1 MISFPLGLIGF
12 LSIIVFSNPRDSW
25 MLYLNEHAI
34 LLVIG
39 GTLAILGTSTP
50 TGVLRTLGRGLLDL
64 LRPQMSVKRYK
75 RELMALAKNRNS
87 VTRSKHPLIQ
97 YTIELWQKGM
107 SPEMFHV
114 LLSQYRE
121 QLENAELEAVHALRN
136 LSKYPPA
143 LGMTG
148 TVMGLVKLFSDL
160 GGDNRSAIGPSLAI
174 ALTAT
179 FYGLIMANGVVMP
192 LSDRLNVAHLR
203 KKMAYAGLYEILLL
217 INRQEPTLLIEAEI
231 QAREAA

>member
-1 MISFPLGLIGF
+1 MLSLPIGLFGFFLIILLG
-12 LSIIVFSNPRDSW
+12 NPRESW
-25 MLYLNEHAI
+25 ALYLNTHA
-34 LLVIG
+34 LMVVIG
-39 GTLAILGTSTP
+39 GTAAILAISTP
-50 TGVLRTLGRGLLDL
+50 TLVLKALWHGIVDMI
-64 LRPQMSVKRYK
+64 RPQVSLQRH
-75 RELMALAKNRNS
+75 RQELLALSKNRTS
-87 VTRSKHPLIQ
+87 VNRSQNALIQ
-97 YTIELWQKGM
+97 YTIELWQKGV

-121 QLENAELEAVHALRN
+121 QLESTDIDAIYALRN

-160 GGDNRSAIGPSLAI
+160 GGDNKANIGPALAI

-179 FYGLIMANGVVMP
+179 FYGLIMANGLVMP
-192 LSDRLNVAHLR
+192 LSDRLHVAHVRR
-203 KKMAYAGLYEILLL
+203 KNAYAGLYEILLL

-231 QAREAA
+231 KARAAA